1 MKRTPFQPK
10 PTMPSVPH
18 MGPISNQQTLNS
30 INQEKYKTLYSKFQ
44 TSDYNELEKQ
54 DYENIDLSFKTEDGS
69 IINAIISND
78 NLTETEII
86 LLFKKFKNF
95 SNLTPTSST
104 VKSIETPLHIACK
117 KQYYTVI
124 RYLIDNGFNR
134 SIEKQYDSFGNLPIH
149 YLFQNLTYDCK
160 DNDYYQPK
168 NFISNKQNKYKQ
180 KEIDFEKLL
189 ISSIHNH
196 CKNDVKYKD
205 NLNKNFDE
213 LIKLNKFYNID
224 EFTSIIND
232 TQDKIKQLLIKKKLF
247 IKDGDTKL
255 IKENLKEISKDPEF
269 IKILNE
275 AQKNLSNK
283 FDKYKIDNIENIEET
298 FNTELQQANS
308 SNDKENFKAIE
319 AFNTNSNKLLEV
331 GEQFRH
337 NYFDD
342 PLSLV
347 FVYKFIYET
356 IDTNLVDMLDNK
368 TGDNQLNVITLL
380 DDMIKH
386 NMDFC
391 NFVDYYNNTY
401 TKLYNVDNQF
411 YNMFMNENLHF
422 INKDED
428 AKIKTAINNKN
439 NDNLKQILNN
449 PDNQIEQTNTFTIP
463 RPNIENLNIKEND
476 KFNIYQI
483 LGVNTEDP
491 IDWTQVPIVFK
502 SIDKN
507 QLPKKPDG
515 KKYNDYDA
523 FFLSLKDKIS
533 GDNNDK
539 LNNIDIDNI
548 RENIINSVRTSFNTF
563 LTKENEDYIND
574 RNIILITTLNVIK
587 ETYIKSLF
595 DFLFDYK
602 NREFFYTFIDDNRQT
617 STKTNKQLVQE
628 DLSNYKI
635 KYVYNYINKIFDDIE
650 NIILE
655 NDNLNTI
662 NEGYLTKE
670 FDTIFDKFNMGIG
683 QNNINNN
690 KILLN
695 EILKQYFLSLKQ
707 FITHMNG
714 YLNLNSALNEIPNLD
729 RDNIKSNLGTII
741 QNNKNINKNFL
752 FNRRK
757 PTQISNII
765 RNIDSI
771 NNDKLQK
778 LLNNIILR
786 NKFDTIILFVFNFKN
801 SNLDDAYRNITKY
814 SRDYK
819 IQDKDKNK
827 INYRNI
833 SFKNTYL
840 TNIKDNIKDNY
851 IKTDITFINLNEI
864 NNNIINKWNE
874 TIYSKITLINLFND
888 RNIGNQFIDLGN
900 NLNPSDDNIFQPRL
914 YGGDY
919 DNENVRNNCILTDII
934 TVFYEKLNKMIEGF
948 DNVKRTMMSIFY
960 KSVDLKINIFDNK
973 KLKNEK
979 DYYYE
984 IIAYLYQYLDI
995 EKIDINKASGNV
1007 KQFLLDNQKV
1017 KYSFAKICK
1026 DKKIEVEFKDI
1037 ENKSTIKELLIF
1049 LKFNYPDMFEDI
1061 NYPFVINYFQLTY
1074 CERNK
1079 FKIIYDITENTYN
1092 KSLYYNKY
1100 KILFDDLINI
1110 KQNIIN
1116 FLQDFFVKDNENI
1129 IVYKDN
1135 NKMKFVNI
1143 DNIYNTYSIIDNTNK
1158 LKFYLKND
1166 NNYLRYKKKPDSN
1179 IHLKSV
1185 IYNYPFQYLKKN
1197 ESDGKF
1203 SNCVIITNTFN
1214 KKKKE
1219 IEDNCLDNN
1228 KINDNINYIYLFNN
1242 QFQHNTY
1249 NLIKGDVNIKF
1260 KFITG
1265 LTIYKKIIKLYED
1278 IKNIEIKS
1286 LIGFNVLYS
1295 LEIYYEII
1303 DIIILLIKEYK
1314 NFIEYSDN
1322 KVINKINDNFL
1333 EIKKNINSSFTN
1345 YDKLM
1350 EEQTKY
1356 VNNLLNNYEINSLKK
1371 NYEQIY
1377 DYCIKQ
1383 IEKIDNII
1391 QKYNKS
1397 ISFKFLNN
1405 INDDKDITDDFS
1417 LNKFQSLKNQN
1428 VFTDEKF
1435 FDAIY
1440 SKYKDNTDE
1449 FINDTYII
1457 LNYINYNII
1466 YTNNDYHNVS
1476 DNFYIGINEYDND
1489 IPKKINNIKINRIDN
1504 NIYNTEYTINSN
1516 NNIGSYLN
1524 NINNYPIKN
1533 DDDTYNIP
1541 IISIEYIKLIL
1552 MFLIKDK
1559 IPDLNTIKNSYEE
1572 KTKEE
1577 KYAKYSKYKHFIND
1591 ENLLKSLV
1599 VYYNLMLNKLQFKE
1613 IREIIKEYILTD
1625 DYEELKTKYEPL
1637 KDNKYEDLIKE
1648 NPIKFDLLTNET
1660 DKVNNSRLINDKC
1673 YNSNTLIENSDILK
1687 QLNILDLTKQG
1698 HNIMNILIDQMNFK
1712 AISYIID
1719 NESSLTHNGNYVK
1732 TMKDKNNLT
1741 PCEYARNKLNIIIG
1755 QYSSN
1760 GEELNSLLSFQSK
1773 IIDEINSDE
1782 KFNIGLQKDDTI
1794 KNIIM
1799 NCFYLF
1805 NEFIWLDNQN
1815 IKIKDLFGVVDE
1827 PLIKTLNEEQ
1837 IFQSN
1842 IFDET
1847 VKEKLMDEYQKKKDD
1862 GSEDENN
1869 YKTKIANFNNNP
1881 NSINYE
1887 NYEELVNVLK
1897 QDYIKIIKIVNAND
1911 VKSYS
1916 KINDLIFNNFENK
1929 MSSNSVDLKNYFN
1942 NINEKVCQT
1951 YYDLDKTINDD
1962 YNQTNMNIIDI
1973 IRLNIINIYVFEFN
1987 EIIKVYLKR
1996 INGVDYDIDNNE
2008 LLKNIFYY
2016 VIVMELNLSGEETF
2030 ESYNTMKEQFII
2042 KVFKENGIE
2051 IENDER
2057 LNKFIDTSMDFYNKL
2072 IVELSKYF
2080 KERAINYIGNLQSI
2094 SILLNIIEKLK

>member
-1 MKRTPFQPK
+1 MQKRNSFQPK

-86 LLFKKFKNF
+86 LLFKKLKNF

-104 VKSIETPLHIACK
+104 VKSIETPLHIACQ

-134 SIEKQYDSFGNLPIH
+134 SIEKQYDSLGNLPIH
-149 YLFQNLTYDCK
+149 YLFQKLTYDCK

-205 NLNKNFDE
+205 DLNKNFSK
-213 LIKLNKFYNID
+213 LIELNKFYNID

-247 IKDGDTKL
+247 IKDGDDTL
-255 IKENLKEISKDPEF
+255 IKKNVEEISKDPEF
-269 IKILNE
+269 IQILNE

-308 SNDKENFKAIE
+308 LNDKENFKAIE

-368 TGDNQLNVITLL
+368 TGDNQLNVIKLL
-380 DDMIKH
+380 DDMIEY

-428 AKIKTAINNKN
+428 SKIKTAIDNTN

-449 PDNQIEQTNTFTIP
+449 PDNQIEQTNTFKIENIE
-463 RPNIENLNIKEND
+463 NIENLNIKDND

-491 IDWTQVPIVFK
+491 IERWGPPIVFK
-502 SIDKN
+502 DLINNK

-523 FFLSLKDKIS
+523 FYLSLKEKI
-533 GDNNDK
+533 GGVNNDK
-539 LNNIDIDNI
+539 FNNIDIDNI

-602 NREFFYTFIDDNRQT
+602 NRAFFYTFIDDNRQT

-655 NDNLNTI
+655 NNDLDTI
-662 NEGYLTKE
+662 NERYLTTE

-695 EILKQYFLSLKQ
+695 EILKQYFISLVK

-714 YLNLNSALNEIPNLD
+714 YLNLNSALNEIPNPD
-729 RDNIKSNLGTII
+729 RDNITKSNLGTII
-741 QNNKNINKNFL
+741 QNNRNINNNFL

-771 NNDKLQK
+771 NNDKLQE

-801 SNLDDAYRNITKY
+801 SNLNFKNRNITNYNRDNNLNEADKDAYR
-814 SRDYK
+814 RDF
-819 IQDKDKNK
+819 QADKLN
-827 INYRNI
+827 
-833 SFKNTYL
+833 
-840 TNIKDNIKDNY
+840 NIKDIIKDNY
-851 IKTDITFINLNEI
+851 IYIEAPPPNNNLNDY
-864 NNNIINKWNE
+864 IINKWNN

-888 RNIGNQFIDLGN
+888 RNIGNQFIDLGIIQR
-900 NLNPSDDNIFQPRL
+900 PDDNIFQPQL

-919 DNENVRNNCILTDII
+919 DNENFRNNCILTDII

-960 KSVDLKINIFDNK
+960 KSVDLKINMFDNE

-1017 KYSFAKICK
+1017 KYSFSKICK

-1037 ENKSTIKELLIF
+1037 ENKSTIKELLTF

-1074 CERNK
+1074 CERND
-1079 FKIIYDITENTYN
+1079 FEYDIQNPQYHIERFSLYNTIYN
-1092 KSLYYNKY
+1092 K
-1100 KILFDDLINI
+1100 LFENYTNIKKNIIEYLEELINDG
-1110 KQNIIN
+1110 NIY
-1116 FLQDFFVKDNENI
+1116 NI
-1129 IVYKDN
+1129 DYN
-1135 NKMKFVNI
+1135 NI
-1143 DNIYNTYSIIDNTNK
+1143 DNIYNTYKNVINNTNK
-1158 LKFYLKND
+1158 LKLYLKNK
-1166 NNYLRYKKKPDSN
+1166 NSYSIYKKN
-1179 IHLKSV
+1179 IFDNTKLNTFFIKKYNNINIKHHYLIEINN
-1185 IYNYPFQYLKKN
+1185 IYKNCNITIDNQNLLTSIYLYNNKFYHNIQFFKKN
-1197 ESDGKF
+1197 EP
-1203 SNCVIITNTFN
+1203 SN
-1214 KKKKE
+1214 
-1219 IEDNCLDNN
+1219 
-1228 KINDNINYIYLFNN
+1228 
-1242 QFQHNTY
+1242 
-1249 NLIKGDVNIKF
+1249 F
-1260 KFITG
+1260 KFTTG
-1265 LTIYKKIIKLYED
+1265 LKIYEKIIKLYED

-1286 LIGFNVLYS
+1286 LIGFNVSYS

-1322 KVINKINDNFL
+1322 KVINKINENFL
-1333 EIKKNINSSFTN
+1333 EIKKDINASFTN

-1417 LNKFQSLKNQN
+1417 LNKFQSLKNPN

-1440 SKYKDNTDE
+1440 SKYKDNIDE

-1457 LNYINYNII
+1457 LNDINYNII
-1466 YTNNDYHNVS
+1466 YTNQDFYNVR
-1476 DNFYIGINEYDND
+1476 NEYLNGINEYDND

-1524 NINNYPIKN
+1524 NINNYQTKN
-1533 DDDTYNIP
+1533 GDIYNFP

-1577 KYAKYSKYKHFIND
+1577 KYEKYAKYKHFIND

-1613 IREIIKEYILTD
+1613 IREIINEYILSG
-1625 DYEELKTKYEPL
+1625 DYDQLIFEPL

-1648 NPIKFDLLTNET
+1648 NPIRFDLLTNET

-1805 NEFIWLDNQN
+1805 NEFIWLDNKN
-1815 IKIKDLFGVVDE
+1815 IKIKDLFEDIQDK

-1842 IFDET
+1842 IFDEV
-1847 VKEKLMDEYQKKKDD
+1847 VKEKLMDEYRT
-1862 GSEDENN
+1862 N
-1869 YKTKIANFNNNP
+1869 YKTEIDNFSNDD
-1881 NSINYE
+1881 INYE

-1929 MSSNSVDLKNYFN
+1929 MSSNLGDLKNYFN

-1962 YNQTNMNIIDI
+1962 YNQTNMNIIEI

-1996 INGVDYDIDNNE
+1996 INGVDYDIDNSE

-2016 VIVMELNLSGEETF
+2016 AIVIELKLSGEETL
-2030 ESYNTMKEQFII
+2030 ETYETMKTQFII

-2057 LNKFIDTSMDFYNKL
+2057 LNNFMNGSMDFYKKL
-2072 IVELSKYF
+2072 IVELSNYF
-2080 KERAINYIGNLQSI
+2080 KDRAVNYIGNLQSI

>member
-10 PTMPSVPH
+10 PPMPSVPH

-247 IKDGDTKL
+247 IKDGNTKL
-255 IKENLKEISKDPEF
+255 IKENVEEISKDPEF
-269 IKILNE
+269 IQILNE

-308 SNDKENFKAIE
+308 LNDKENFKAIE

-347 FVYKFIYET
+347 FVYKYIYET

-380 DDMIKH
+380 DDMIKY

-428 AKIKTAINNKN
+428 INIKNAIDNTN

-449 PDNQIEQTNTFTIP
+449 PDNQIEQTNTFKIDDTT
-463 RPNIENLNIKEND
+463 NLNIKDND

-483 LGVNTEDP
+483 LRVNTEDP
-491 IDWTQVPIVFK
+491 IDWTQNPIVFK
-502 SIDKN
+502 DLINNK

-515 KKYNDYDA
+515 SDYRNYNEFID
-523 FFLSLKDKIS
+523 FLKEKIG

-539 LNNIDIDNI
+539 FNNIDIDNI
-548 RENIINSVRTSFNTF
+548 RENIINSVKTSFNTF
-563 LTKENEDYIND
+563 LTKENVDYIND

-602 NREFFYTFIDDNRQT
+602 NRAFFYTFIDNNRQT

-635 KYVYNYINKIFDDIE
+635 KFVYNYINKIFDDIE

-655 NDNLNTI
+655 NNDLDTI
-662 NEGYLTKE
+662 NEGYLTTE

-690 KILLN
+690 KTLLN
-695 EILKQYFLSLKQ
+695 EILKQYFLSLIQ
-707 FITHMNG
+707 FIKHMNE
-714 YLNLNSALNEIPNLD
+714 YLNLNSALNDIPD
-729 RDNIKSNLGTII
+729 RNNITRSELGTII
-741 QNNKNINKNFL
+741 QNNRDINNNFL

-765 RNIDSI
+765 N
-771 NNDKLQK
+771 NNDYMNDNAKLQQ

-801 SNLDDAYRNITKY
+801 SNLLNDKY
-814 SRDYK
+814 ILNYNNHLDYINNRAIIFNLNDYK
-819 IQDKDKNK
+819 N
-827 INYRNI
+827 N
-833 SFKNTYL
+833 FKNNEL
-840 TNIKDNIKDNY
+840 NEVKNSIKDNY
-851 IKTDITFINLNEI
+851 IKTNTIFNDLNEI
-864 NNNIINKWNE
+864 NNNIINKWN
-874 TIYSKITLINLFND
+874 IIIHNKISLINLFND
-888 RNIGNQFIDLGN
+888 KNKNISDIDLGN
-900 NLNPSDDNIFQPRL
+900 NLNPPDNNIFQPQL

-919 DNENVRNNCILTDII
+919 DNENSRNNCILTDII
-934 TVFYEKLNKMIEGF
+934 TVFYEKLNKIIEGF
-948 DNVKRTMMSIFY
+948 DNVKRTMMSIFE
-960 KSVDLKINIFDNK
+960 KSVDLKINMFDNE

-1007 KQFLLDNQKV
+1007 KQFLIDNQKV

-1026 DKKIEVEFKDI
+1026 DKKIEIEFKDI

-1074 CERNK
+1074 CERNM
-1079 FKIIYDITENTYN
+1079 FNFTLNNDSYEN
-1092 KSLYYNKY
+1092 SLYYDKYEILFKDLRSIKENIKEIFEIDIDNDKNKLFNKDENDDDITDEINKY
-1100 KILFDDLINI
+1100 TSDI
-1110 KQNIIN
+1110 
-1116 FLQDFFVKDNENI
+1116 
-1129 IVYKDN
+1129 
-1135 NKMKFVNI
+1135 
-1143 DNIYNTYSIIDNTNK
+1143 IYNTYNNKK
-1158 LKFYLKND
+1158 LKIYLKND
-1166 NNYLRYKKKPDSN
+1166 NSYANLGNNKKENFKSIEIDECDNNFEINNTDIISKIENDCGINNLSNDIENNIINYIFLYNKEFKHNYCINLKKFKFQEGLNIYDNIKIINECISKLLVDINNINFNLKTSLQIYYSIIDLIYILINQYLRFVNYEKNNNINIIKDNFNNIELLINKSFPNYNFILKEQNKYNEQIIKNYKKNSVEKQFNN
-1179 IHLKSV
+1179 IYFSCINLIKS
-1185 IYNYPFQYLKKN
+1185 I
-1197 ESDGKF
+1197 DT
-1203 SNCVIITNTFN
+1203 IIIN
-1214 KKKKE
+1214 
-1219 IEDNCLDNN
+1219 NN
-1228 KINDNINYIYLFNN
+1228 KINSLKYIENIKKTDIDNFYINKFK
-1242 QFQHNTY
+1242 T
-1249 NLIKGDVNIKF
+1249 LIKTELFTEGNDFFINIYNIYKNDKDKF
-1260 KFITG
+1260 KNDA
-1265 LTIYKKIIKLYED
+1265 YIILYD
-1278 IKNIEIKS
+1278 LNY
-1286 LIGFNVLYS
+1286 N
-1295 LEIYYEII
+1295 EIYSDLDEGLK
-1303 DIIILLIKEYK
+1303 DLLIDDKFYK
-1314 NFIEYSDN
+1314 G
-1322 KVINKINDNFL
+1322 V
-1333 EIKKNINSSFTN
+1333 IKKEVIINTDYISEKDKTKQNIIYSAS
-1345 YDKLM
+1345 
-1350 EEQTKY
+1350 
-1356 VNNLLNNYEINSLKK
+1356 NYEINLYK
-1371 NYEQIY
+1371 NNSVFQGFYKY
-1377 DYCIKQ
+1377 IK
-1383 IEKIDNII
+1383 E
-1391 QKYNKS
+1391 
-1397 ISFKFLNN
+1397 
-1405 INDDKDITDDFS
+1405 
-1417 LNKFQSLKNQN
+1417 
-1428 VFTDEKF
+1428 
-1435 FDAIY
+1435 
-1440 SKYKDNTDE
+1440 KYKTKNGD
-1449 FINDTYII
+1449 
-1457 LNYINYNII
+1457 
-1466 YTNNDYHNVS
+1466 
-1476 DNFYIGINEYDND
+1476 
-1489 IPKKINNIKINRIDN
+1489 
-1504 NIYNTEYTINSN
+1504 IYNF
-1516 NNIGSYLN
+1516 
-1524 NINNYPIKN
+1524 
-1533 DDDTYNIP
+1533 P

-1559 IPDLNTIKNSYEE
+1559 IPDLNTIKESYDE
-1572 KTKEE
+1572 KTNEE
-1577 KYAKYSKYKHFIND
+1577 KYAKYAKYKHFIND

-1648 NPIKFDLLTNET
+1648 NPIRFDLLTNET

-1805 NEFIWLDNQN
+1805 NEFIWLDNKN
-1815 IKIKDLFGVVDE
+1815 DTIKDLFEDIQNK

-1842 IFDET
+1842 IFDEI
-1847 VKEKLMDEYQKKKDD
+1847 VKEKLMDEYRT
-1862 GSEDENN
+1862 N
-1869 YKTKIANFNNNP
+1869 YKTEIDNFSNDD
-1881 NSINYE
+1881 INYE

-1916 KINDLIFNNFENK
+1916 KINDLIFDNFENK
-1929 MSSNSVDLKNYFN
+1929 MSSNSGDLKNYFN

-1962 YNQTNMNIIDI
+1962 YNQTNMNIIEI

-1996 INGVDYDIDNNE
+1996 INGVDYDIDNSE

-2016 VIVMELNLSGEETF
+2016 VIVMELNLSGKETF

-2057 LNKFIDTSMDFYNKL
+2057 LNKFMDGTMDFYKKL

-2080 KERAINYIGNLQSI
+2080 NKRAINYIGNLQSI

>member
-1 MKRTPFQPK
+1 MKRTPFQQK
-10 PTMPSVPH
+10 PPMPSVPH
-18 MGPISNQQTLNS
+18 MGPISNQQTLNN

-168 NFISNKQNKYKQ
+168 NYISNKQNKYKQ

-196 CKNDVKYKD
+196 CKNDENYKK
-205 NLNKNFDE
+205 NLFENFE
-213 LIKLNKFYNID
+213 KLIELNKFYNID

-255 IKENLKEISKDPEF
+255 IKENVKEISKDPEF
-269 IKILNE
+269 IQILNE

-319 AFNTNSNKLLEV
+319 AFNTNSNKLLEA

-337 NYFDD
+337 KYFDD

-428 AKIKTAINNKN
+428 VKIKTAINDK
-439 NDNLKQILNN
+439 NDNTLKLILNN
-449 PDNQIEQTNTFTIP
+449 PDNQIEKTNTFNIP
-463 RPNIENLNIKEND
+463 RQNIENLNIKDND

-483 LGVNTEDP
+483 LNINTEDHIENWGPP
-491 IDWTQVPIVFK
+491 INFK

-515 KKYNDYDA
+515 KKYNDYNEFID
-523 FFLSLKDKIS
+523 FLIGKIG
-533 GDNNDK
+533 GDNNNK
-539 LNNIDIDNI
+539 FNNIDIDNI

-563 LTKENEDYIND
+563 LTKENADYIND

-655 NDNLNTI
+655 NNVLDTINDLDTI
-662 NEGYLTKE
+662 NERYLTTE
-670 FDTIFDKFNMGIG
+670 FNIIFDKFNMGIG
-683 QNNINNN
+683 QNNINSN
-690 KILLN
+690 KTLLN
-695 EILKQYFLSLKQ
+695 EILKQYFISLVE

-714 YLNLNSALNEIPNLD
+714 YLNLNSALNDIPD
-729 RDNIKSNLGTII
+729 RNNITKSNLGTII
-741 QNNKNINKNFL
+741 KNNKNNNNFL

-765 RNIDSI
+765 QNINLI
-771 NNDKLQK
+771 NNDKLQQ

-801 SNLDDAYRNITKY
+801 SNLNFRDRNITNY
-814 SRDYK
+814 NRNDFRDNFRNSK
-819 IQDKDKNK
+819 LIRIKNLFMY
-827 INYRNI
+827 NYINI
-833 SFKNTYL
+833 SVPPPQNS
-840 TNIKDNIKDNY
+840 
-851 IKTDITFINLNEI
+851 NLNDY
-864 NNNIINKWNE
+864 IIQKWNN

-888 RNIGNQFIDLGN
+888 RNIGNQFINLKN
-900 NLNPSDDNIFQPRL
+900 NLNPPDDNIFQPRL

-919 DNENVRNNCILTDII
+919 DNENFRNNCILTDII

-960 KSVDLKINIFDNK
+960 KSVDLKINMFDNE

-1007 KQFLLDNQKV
+1007 KQFLIDNQKV

-1074 CERNK
+1074 CERND
-1079 FKIIYDITENTYN
+1079 FKYDIKNLQYHIERFSLYNTIYN
-1092 KSLYYNKY
+1092 K
-1100 KILFDDLINI
+1100 LFENYTNI
-1110 KQNIIN
+1110 KQNIIEYLEELIN
-1116 FLQDFFVKDNENI
+1116 DGNI
-1129 IVYKDN
+1129 YNIDYN
-1135 NKMKFVNI
+1135 NI
-1143 DNIYNTYSIIDNTNK
+1143 DNIYNTYKNVINNTNK
-1158 LKFYLKND
+1158 LKLYLKNK
-1166 NNYLRYKKKPDSN
+1166 NSYSIYKKN
-1179 IHLKSV
+1179 IFDNTKLNTFFIKKYNNIDIKHHNLIEKNN
-1185 IYNYPFQYLKKN
+1185 IYKNCNITIDNQNLLTSIYLYNNKFYHNIQFLKKN
-1197 ESDGKF
+1197 EQ
-1203 SNCVIITNTFN
+1203 
-1214 KKKKE
+1214 
-1219 IEDNCLDNN
+1219 NN
-1228 KINDNINYIYLFNN
+1228 
-1242 QFQHNTY
+1242 
-1249 NLIKGDVNIKF
+1249 F
-1260 KFITG
+1260 KFTTG
-1265 LTIYKKIIKLYED
+1265 LKIYEKIIKLYED

-1286 LIGFNVLYS
+1286 LIGFNVSYS

-1356 VNNLLNNYEINSLKK
+1356 VNNLLNNYEINALKK

-1391 QKYNKS
+1391 QKYNKT

-1405 INDDKDITDDFS
+1405 INDDKDITDFS
-1417 LNKFQSLKNQN
+1417 INKFQSLKNPN

-1440 SKYKDNTDE
+1440 SKYKDDTDK

-1457 LNYINYNII
+1457 LNDINYNVIHTTES
-1466 YTNNDYHNVS
+1466 YNNIQEL
-1476 DNFYIGINEYDND
+1476 NFYTGINLFNTDDTVEIQND
-1489 IPKKINNIKINRIDN
+1489 DNIKNQQIKN
-1504 NIYNTEYTINSN
+1504 NIYKTC
-1516 NNIGSYLN
+1516 NNIAENKIGYY
-1524 NINNYPIKN
+1524 IKKTNNYQTKN
-1533 DDDTYNIP
+1533 DDDTYNFP

-1559 IPDLNTIKNSYEE
+1559 IPDLNKIKEKYDE
-1572 KTKEE
+1572 KTNEV
-1577 KYAKYSKYKHFIND
+1577 KYAKYEKYKHFINY

-1613 IREIIKEYILTD
+1613 IRDIINEYILFG
-1625 DYEELKTKYEPL
+1625 DYDQLIFEPL
-1637 KDNKYEDLIKE
+1637 KDNKYENLIKE

-1719 NESSLTHNGNYVK
+1719 NENSLTHNGNYIK

-1805 NEFIWLDNQN
+1805 NEFIWLDNKN
-1815 IKIKDLFGVVDE
+1815 DTIKNLFEVVNK

-1842 IFDET
+1842 IFDEEVEVVEV
-1847 VKEKLMDEYQKKKDD
+1847 VKEKLMDEYRT
-1862 GSEDENN
+1862 N
-1869 YKTKIANFNNNP
+1869 YETKIAKFNNNP
-1881 NSINYE
+1881 NSI

-1929 MSSNSVDLKNYFN
+1929 MSSNFIDLKNYFN
-1942 NINEKVCQT
+1942 NINEKVCQR

-1987 EIIKVYLKR
+1987 EIIKVYLKK
-1996 INGVDYDIDNNE
+1996 INGVDYDIDNSE

-2030 ESYNTMKEQFII
+2030 ETYENMKTQFID
-2042 KVFKENGIE
+2042 KVFRENGIE

-2057 LNKFIDTSMDFYNKL
+2057 LNKFMDSSMDFYKKL

-2094 SILLNIIEKLK
+2094 SILLNIIEKLKISV